1 MIFPLLISDGFDYV
15 GVSRVLTFSPGRE
28 EIIVQVPIINDNV
41 HEKVQE
47 FYATLTTT
55 DSGVMIVET
64 HSQATAVINDND
76 GRSFRI

>member
-1 MIFPLLISDGFDYV
+1 MILPLLISDGFDYD

-28 EIIVQVPIINDNV
+28 EISVQVPIINDNV
-41 HEKVQE
+41 HENVQE

-55 DSGVMIVET
+55 DSGVNIVET
-64 HSQATAVINDND
+64 HSRATAVINDND